1 VLWLESICRGSQ
13 LSARVYHSLVYGGV
27 GVGEAVMHFCPVWQL
42 WWIRAESH
50 SAKSRTASVLIHEG
64 ALDFVI

>member
-1 VLWLESICRGSQ
+1 
-13 LSARVYHSLVYGGV
+13 VYHSLVYGGV
-27 GVGEAVMHFCPVWQL
+27 GVGEVVMHFCPIWQL
-42 WWIRAESH
+42 WWVRAESH